1 LQTLLFAPGYKKSC
15 SGILL
20 LILWANQLNITKNPM
35 KNDIKRNALKLA
47 MQTAFVMGGAMLGVN
62 AYAADA
68 TSSMAVGATVGS
80 TCAIST
86 APIAFGTYDAVTKAE
101 INATGSVTVT
111 CTLGAATVVK
121 LNQGVNPTG
130 PSTDAVP
137 VRRMNSGANLLPY
150 SLSTEATM
158 ATVWENT
165 TGVAHTGT
173 GTATML
179 TVYGRIAAGVNV
191 PAGTYADTVVATV
204 TF

>member
-1 LQTLLFAPGYKKSC
+1 MK
-15 SGILL
+15 
-20 LILWANQLNITKNPM
+20 ANFRIAA
-35 KNDIKRNALKLA
+35 IKLA
-47 MQTAFVMGGAMLGVN
+47 LSSVFLLGAPLTAVN

-68 TSSMAVGATVGS
+68 TSSMAVGATVAN

-86 APIAFGTYDAVTKAE
+86 APIAFGAYDAVTKAE
-101 INATGSVTVT
+101 INTTGSVTVT

-121 LNQGVNPTG
+121 LNQGLNPTG

-137 VRRMNSGANLLPY
+137 VRQMISGANLLPY

-158 ATVWENT
+158 ATVWENL

-173 GTATML
+173 GTATIL
-179 TVYGRIAAGVNV
+179 TVYGRIAADQNV